1 MQDLYRQVIM
11 DHYKYPR
18 NKGLISDS
26 KGLLIHL
33 NNPTC
38 GDEITIQVLT
48 ENNIIS
54 KVLHEGSGCSICC
67 ASASVM
73 SVALESHTIEE
84 GLTII
89 HEFYELIKGMPYNTD
104 ILFKDAIAFSGVNQF
119 PARIKC
125 ATLSWKA
132 AEKGLL
138 SIKEDSTHNG

>member
-33 NNPTC
+33 NNPSC
-38 GDEITIQVLT
+38 GDEITIQLFT
-48 ENNIIS
+48 KEHIIER
-54 KVLHEGSGCSICC
+54 VVHEGSGCSICC

-73 SVALESHTIEE
+73 SVALEKHDIQE
-84 GLTII
+84 GLDII
-89 HEFYELIKGMPYNTD
+89 KQFYELIKGLPYNSE
-104 ILFKDAIAFSGVNQF
+104 ILFKDAVAFSGVSQF

-132 AEKGLL
+132 VEKGLL
-138 SIKEDSTHNG
+138 SLKEASHG

>member
-33 NNPTC
+33 NNPSC
-38 GDEITIQVLT
+38 GDEITIQLFT
-48 ENNIIS
+48 KENIIER
-54 KVLHEGSGCSICC
+54 VVHEGSGCSICC

-73 SVALESHTIEE
+73 SVALEKHDIQE
-84 GLTII
+84 GLDII
-89 HEFYELIKGMPYNTD
+89 KQFYELIKGLPYNTE
-104 ILFKDAIAFSGVNQF
+104 ILFKDAVAFSGVSQF

-132 AEKGLL
+132 TEKGLL
-138 SIKEDSTHNG
+138 SLKEASHG

>member
-33 NNPTC
+33 NNPSC
-38 GDEITIQVLT
+38 GDEITIQLFTYNDVI
-48 ENNIIS
+48 ER
-54 KVLHEGSGCSICC
+54 VVHEGSGCSICC

-73 SVALESHTIEE
+73 SVALEKHNIQE
-84 GLTII
+84 GIDII
-89 HEFYELIKGMPYNTD
+89 KQFYELIKGLPYNTD
-104 ILFKDAIAFSGVNQF
+104 ILFKDAVAFSGVSQF

-132 AEKGLL
+132 AEKGLISL
-138 SIKEDSTHNG
+138 QEASHG

>member
-33 NNPTC
+33 NNPSC
-38 GDEITIQVLT
+38 GDEITIQLFT
-48 ENNIIS
+48 KENIIER
-54 KVLHEGSGCSICC
+54 VVHEGSGCSICC

-73 SVALESHTIEE
+73 SVALEKHDIQE
-84 GLTII
+84 GLDII
-89 HEFYELIKGMPYNTD
+89 KQFYELIKGLPYNTE
-104 ILFKDAIAFSGVNQF
+104 ILFKDAVAFSGVSQF

-138 SIKEDSTHNG
+138 SLKEASHG

>member
-26 KGLLIHL
+26 KALLVHL
-33 NNPTC
+33 NNPSC
-38 GDEITIQVLT
+38 GDEITIQLIT
-48 ENNIIS
+48 ENQQIK
-54 KVLHEGSGCSICC
+54 KVVHQGSGCSICC

-73 SVALESHTIEE
+73 SVALEKHTIQE
-84 GLTII
+84 GLEII
-89 HEFYELIKGMPYNTD
+89 QQFYELIKGLPYNTD
-104 ILFKDAIAFSGVNQF
+104 ILFKDAVAFSGVSQF

-132 AEKGLL
+132 VEKGLL
-138 SIKEDSTHNG
+138 SLKEVSHG

>member
-33 NNPTC
+33 NNPSC
-38 GDEITIQVLT
+38 GDEITIQLFT
-48 ENNIIS
+48 KENIIER
-54 KVLHEGSGCSICC
+54 VVHEGSGCSICC

-73 SVALESHTIEE
+73 SVALEKHDIQE
-84 GLTII
+84 GLDIVKQ
-89 HEFYELIKGMPYNTD
+89 FYELIKGLPYNSE
-104 ILFKDAIAFSGVNQF
+104 ILFKDAVAFSGVSQF

-138 SIKEDSTHNG
+138 SLKEASHG

>member
-26 KGLLIHL
+26 KALLIHL
-33 NNPTC
+33 NNPSC
-38 GDEITIQVLT
+38 GDEITIQLVT
-48 ENNIIS
+48 ENQQI
-54 KVLHEGSGCSICC
+54 KTVVHEGSGCSICC

-73 SVALESHTIEE
+73 SVALEKHTIQE
-84 GLTII
+84 GLQII
-89 HEFYELIKGMPYNTD
+89 QQFYELIKGLPYNTD
-104 ILFKDAIAFSGVNQF
+104 ILFKDAVAFSGVSQF

-138 SIKEDSTHNG
+138 ALKEVSHG

>member
-33 NNPTC
+33 NNPSC
-38 GDEITIQVLT
+38 GDEITIQLFT
-48 ENNIIS
+48 KENIIER
-54 KVLHEGSGCSICC
+54 VVHEGSGCSICC

-73 SVALESHTIEE
+73 SVALEKHDIQE
-84 GLTII
+84 GLDII
-89 HEFYELIKGMPYNTD
+89 KQFYELIKGLPYNSE
-104 ILFKDAIAFSGVNQF
+104 ILFKDAVAFSGVSQF

-138 SIKEDSTHNG
+138 SLKEASHG

>member
-33 NNPTC
+33 NNPSC
-38 GDEITIQVLT
+38 GDEITIQLFT
-48 ENNIIS
+48 KENIIER
-54 KVLHEGSGCSICC
+54 VVHEGSGCSICC

-73 SVALESHTIEE
+73 SVALEKHDIQE
-84 GLTII
+84 GLDII
-89 HEFYELIKGMPYNTD
+89 KQFYELIKGLPYNSE
-104 ILFKDAIAFSGVNQF
+104 ILFKDAVAFSGVSQF

-132 AEKGLL
+132 VEKGLL
-138 SIKEDSTHNG
+138 SLKEASHG

>member
-26 KGLLIHL
+26 KALVIHL

-38 GDEITIQVLT
+38 GDEITIQLFT
-48 ENNIIS
+48 ENGNIK

-73 SVALESHTIEE
+73 SVALEKHSIQE
-84 GLTII
+84 GIQII
-89 HEFYELIKGMPYNTD
+89 SEFYELIKGMPYNTD
-104 ILFKDAIAFSGVNQF
+104 ILFKDAVAFSGVSQF

-132 AEKGLL
+132 VEKGLQ
-138 SIKEDSTHNG
+138 SIKEETHGW

>member
-26 KGLLIHL
+26 KALLIHL
-33 NNPTC
+33 NNPSC
-38 GDEITIQVLT
+38 GDEITIQLVT
-48 ENNIIS
+48 EDQHIK
-54 KVLHEGSGCSICC
+54 KVVHQGSGCSICC

-73 SVALESHTIEE
+73 SVALEKHTIGE
-84 GLTII
+84 GLNII
-89 HEFYELIKGMPYNTD
+89 LQFYELIKGLPYNTD
-104 ILFKDAIAFSGVNQF
+104 ILFKDAVAFSGVSQF

-138 SIKEDSTHNG
+138 SLKEVSHG